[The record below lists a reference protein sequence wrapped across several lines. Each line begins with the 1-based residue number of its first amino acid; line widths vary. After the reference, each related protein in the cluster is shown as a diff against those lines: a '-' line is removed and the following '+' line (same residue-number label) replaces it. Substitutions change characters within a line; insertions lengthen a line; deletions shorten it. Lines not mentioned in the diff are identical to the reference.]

1 MGKLLNPWVI
11 LAIILAIGG
20 AATGG
25 YLRGRHDENVEMLA
39 DAQKQRT
46 MQDVIEAG
54 IAQGVSQIKVQNTTI
69 RQNLETVTRENT
81 IYRDCKLDPTAFGL
95 LNAALEARA
104 APAAGNRIV
113 PAVDPAD

>member
-1 MGKLLNPWVI
+1 MKAFLNPWAI
-11 LAIILAIGG
+11 LGLVLLLG
-20 AATGG
+20 ATATTG

-69 RQNLETVTRENT
+69 KQNLETITRENVV
-81 IYRDCKLDPTAFGL
+81 YRDCKLDDRAFGL
-95 LNAALEARA
+95 LNSALEGRA
-104 APAAGNRIV
+104 APAADHSVV
-113 PAVDPAD
+113 PALDPAD